1 MIDLSQKTVLVTGA
15 NRGIGYSIAERLAGL
30 GAKVA
35 LTARNLDSAREAAQ
49 KLGGDTHPFALD
61 VTDGESVSKAATDV
75 IAALGKVDVLVN
87 NAGITRDNL
96 AMRMKKEEWDA
107 VIDSNLTGAFRCVQ
121 AFLRPMLKNRGGSI
135 INITSVVAATGNPGQ
150 PNYCAAKAGL
160 EGLTRSLALE
170 YSGKG
175 LRVNC
180 VAPGFIETDM
190 TAALKEEQKAAFL
203 TRIPLGRL
211 GTGEDIANT
220 VAFLASDASG
230 YITGQVIHVNG
241 GLYLS

>member
-15 NRGIGYSIAERLAGL
+15 NRGIGFSIASRLAGL

-35 LTARNLDSAREAAQ
+35 LTARNLDSAKEAAE

-61 VTDGESVSKAATDV
+61 VTDADSVAKASSDI

-121 AFLRPMLKNRGGSI
+121 AFLRPMLKNKGGSI

-211 GTGEDIANT
+211 GTGEDIANM